1 MSKRTELDAILLKIL
16 PTVSILNIPLSA
28 VNVIIL
34 LNLGVLGSPS
44 SCIYF
49 NLVIMDLLNS
59 ITGLIIS
66 FDHELQHWF
75 KVESNIYLFSFD
87 ATIFL
92 IFGLAVVRLFCLK
105 ASALRILQ
113 NLRPISY
120 VLVVVSWVVGG
131 FAVIYPRIIKSPNFV
146 DFAWFDLVE
155 CLLIST
161 TLLMTLYT
169 WVAIRAN
176 RSLRRSAVFRSASTT
191 CLLLTVNFVCS
202 YSYYLFLNGA
212 RLYLLLHDMD
222 CPPDSWVEVLVC
234 QDSLRIGVTCMC
246 LQSLV
251 NNAILL
257 AQPQFRQL
265 LRVSADMCAVDVRT
279 KCCCRQTDNSPYI

>member
-34 LNLGVLGSPS
+34 INLGVLGSPS

-92 IFGLAVVRLFCLK
+92 IFWSG
-105 ASALRILQ
+105 S
-113 NLRPISY
+113 
-120 VLVVVSWVVGG
+120 
-131 FAVIYPRIIKSPNFV
+131 
-146 DFAWFDLVE
+146 
-155 CLLIST
+155 ST
-161 TLLMTLYT
+161 
-169 WVAIRAN
+169 
-176 RSLRRSAVFRSASTT
+176 S
-191 CLLLTVNFVCS
+191 
-202 YSYYLFLNGA
+202 FL
-212 RLYLLLHDMD
+212 
-222 CPPDSWVEVLVC
+222 P
-234 QDSLRIGVTCMC
+234 
-246 LQSLV
+246 
-251 NNAILL
+251 
-257 AQPQFRQL
+257 
-265 LRVSADMCAVDVRT
+265 
-279 KCCCRQTDNSPYI
+279 